1 MVFLDDLGRN
11 VRSAREVGMTA
22 VRVRGTEEA
31 LRELE
36 TLLGTDRDWT
46 ELHNCPHAH
55 NSPAYNERLLLVLI
69 DASTV
74 ALP

>member
-22 VRVRGTEEA
+22 VRVRETEEA

-36 TLLGTDRDWT
+36 TLLGTDR
-46 ELHNCPHAH
+46 LV
-55 NSPAYNERLLLVLI
+55 ERLPTMDRTTGVKSLL
-69 DASTV
+69 
-74 ALP
+74 

>member
-36 TLLGTDRDWT
+36 TLLGTDR
-46 ELHNCPHAH
+46 LV
-55 NSPAYNERLLLVLI
+55 ERLPTTARTTRVKSLL
-69 DASTV
+69 
-74 ALP
+74 

>member
-22 VRVRGTEEA
+22 VRVRETEEA

-36 TLLGTDRDWT
+36 TLLGTDR
-46 ELHNCPHAH
+46 LV
-55 NSPAYNERLLLVLI
+55 ERLDRTRVKSLI
-69 DASTV
+69 
-74 ALP
+74 